1 MRRKPMGWSL
11 LPKIMDG
18 KHEKEEEEEPM
29 PLLFFFFGLLDLY
42 FFFHVYLVA
51 LRIIY
56 SVGK

>member
-18 KHEKEEEEEPM
+18 KHEKEEEEGHG
-29 PLLFFFFGLLDLY
+29 LLLFFFGLLDLY